1 MNISLYLDHDTWIH
15 RLDARTKVLAV
26 LALFTLALLYTSP
39 LYLAVVWSLVILGVA
54 SAQAF
59 ANIRKILVLL
69 VLLFL
74 YSAVIWPFFVE
85 GSTPVFHLS
94 SILITAEGL
103 TFGIGMGLRLNIMVM
118 SGILLLSTTKLEDFA
133 LSLQR
138 FGLPSSMSFALSL
151 AFRWVPT
158 LLRSSSMIVQAQR
171 SRGLDL
177 SSGTL
182 IDKIRGYSPLV
193 VPLIG
198 HTLRQTTLLA
208 MALESK
214 GFSPSRRRHTYI
226 HSQMNVLDYGV
237 LLVAVVMVGVSWRLR
252 VMGYGV

>member
-1 MNISLYLDHDTWIH
+1 MTISLYLDRDTWIH

-26 LALFTLALLYTSP
+26 FALFILALLYTHP
-39 LYLAVVWSLVILGVA
+39 FYLFIVWSLVMLGVA

-59 ANIRKILVLL
+59 TNIRKILILL

-74 YSAVIWPFFVE
+74 YSAVLWPFFVE
-85 GSTPVFHLS
+85 GHTPVFHVA
-94 SILITAEGL
+94 SIPIMAEGL
-103 TFGIGMGLRLNIMVM
+103 IFGIGMGIRLNIMVM

-133 LSLQR
+133 LSLQQ
-138 FGLPSSMSFALSL
+138 FGIPPSMGFALSL

-158 LLRSSSMIVQAQR
+158 LLSSSRTIVQAQR

-177 SSGTL
+177 SSGTV
-182 IDKIRGYSPLV
+182 IDKIRGYTPLV

-214 GFSPSRRRHTYI
+214 GFSPGRRRHVYTQ
-226 HSQMNVLDYGV
+226 SRMTVLDYV
-237 LLVAVVMVGVSWRLR
+237 ILLVAAVMVGVSWRLR
-252 VMGYGV
+252 VMGFGV